1 MPSFM
6 GSFRHVRQTLERP
19 SIAQW
24 RTLQED
30 KSGGGLNW
38 CHGDTEEKTSVS
50 FISRLSPICRKGLET
65 RLDICVSIIEIQS
78 SSDLDLYMTFV
89 WE

>member
-1 MPSFM
+1 MSD
-6 GSFRHVRQTLERP
+6 RP
-19 SIAQW
+19 W
-24 RTLQED
+24 RDPVLHN
-30 KSGGGLNW
+30 GGHSRKTNLGEVNW

-50 FISRLSPICRKGLET
+50 FIPRLSPICRKGLET

>member
-1 MPSFM
+1 MS
-6 GSFRHVRQTLERP
+6 GRP
-19 SIAQW
+19 W
-24 RTLQED
+24 RDPVLHSGGHSRKTNL
-30 KSGGGLNW
+30 GGGLNW